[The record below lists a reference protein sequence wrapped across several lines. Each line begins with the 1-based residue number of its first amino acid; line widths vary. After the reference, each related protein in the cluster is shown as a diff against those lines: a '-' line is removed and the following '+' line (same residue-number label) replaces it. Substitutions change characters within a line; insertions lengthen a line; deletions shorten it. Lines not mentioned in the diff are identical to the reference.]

1 MLDTLRI
8 AEPVLHPGRA
18 RALAIGTLFSAA
30 AAASLA
36 GALLLG
42 SLDFGIAEVWDATMH
57 ARPGV
62 VWDVVWH
69 LRAPRAFAAFACG
82 GLLALAGALLQVLL
96 RNPLADPY
104 VLGISSG
111 ASLGALAAIA
121 LGLSALSV
129 NAAAF
134 SGALAAIVLLFAL
147 SYRSGGWNMY
157 RVLLT
162 GVVLSAGLAAL
173 ISLTLLL
180 APQAQVKGMLY
191 WLMGDLSHADS
202 PLAAW
207 VVLACVFSV
216 SSYLAVKLDL
226 LALGEVKS
234 RSLGLHVGA
243 LQAAVFVCA
252 ALATVAAVML
262 GGAVGFVG
270 LMVPHAVRLMGVTR
284 HRSLLPLAVILGGAF
299 LTAADTAARMLW
311 APQQLP
317 VGVLTALL
325 GVPVMLV
332 LLGRVR

>member
-1 MLDTLRI
+1 VPHTARI
-8 AEPVLHPGRA
+8 DGPVLHPGRA
-18 RALAIGTLFSAA
+18 RSLVIGALFAAA

-36 GALLLG
+36 AAVLLG
-42 SLDFGIAEVWDATMH
+42 SLDFGISEVWDATVH
-57 ARPGV
+57 ARSGV
-62 VWDVVWH
+62 VWDVVWE

-121 LGLSALSV
+121 LGAGVLSI

-134 SGALAAIVLLFAL
+134 SGALAAIVLLFVL

-207 VVLACVFSV
+207 IVLLAVLAV
-216 SSYLAVKLDL
+216 SGFLAVKLDL
-226 LALGEVKS
+226 LALGEIKS

-284 HRSLLPLAVILGGAF
+284 HRPLLPLVVMLGGAL

-325 GVPVMLV
+325 GVPVMLA

>member
-1 MLDTLRI
+1 VLDTLRI
-8 AEPVLHPGRA
+8 AEPELQAGRL
-18 RALAIGTLFSAA
+18 RSLAIGALFCTAGA
-30 AAASLA
+30 LSLA
-36 GALLLG
+36 AALLLG
-42 SLDFGIAEVWDATMH
+42 SLHFGVAEVWDATV
-57 ARPGV
+57 RTRSGV

-69 LRAPRAFAAFACG
+69 LRAPRALAAFACG

-121 LGLSALSV
+121 LGLTALSV
-129 NAAAF
+129 NLAAF
-134 SGALAAIVLLFAL
+134 SGALAALVLLFVL
-147 SYRSGGWNMY
+147 SYRSGGWSMY

-207 VVLACVFSV
+207 IVLLVVLSISC
-216 SSYLAVKLDL
+216 YMAVKLDL
-226 LALGEVKS
+226 LALGEIKS

-243 LQAAVFVCA
+243 LQITVFVCA

-284 HRSLLPLAVILGGAF
+284 HRSLLPLGVMLGGAF

>member
-1 MLDTLRI
+1 MSDFAQVSGHATTAGSPRTLL
-8 AEPVLHPGRA
+8 VG
-18 RALAIGTLFSAA
+18 ALLACAA
-30 AAASLA
+30 VAALGA
-36 GALLLG
+36 ALLLG
-42 SLDFGIAEVWDATMH
+42 SLHYSIGEIWTATVHERSGI
-57 ARPGV
+57 
-62 VWDVVWH
+62 VWDVVWG
-69 LRAPRAFAAFACG
+69 LRAPRAAAAFACG
-82 GLLALAGALLQVLL
+82 GLLALAGTLLQVLL

-121 LGLSALSV
+121 LGYNAVSTSV
-129 NAAAF
+129 A
-134 SGALAAIVLLFAL
+134 SLTGALAAICLLFVL

-191 WLMGDLSHADS
+191 WLMGDLSHAEH
-202 PLAAW
+202 PLGAWLVMIAVLGVACYAA
-207 VVLACVFSV
+207 VR
-216 SSYLAVKLDL
+216 LDL

-234 RSLGLHVGA
+234 RSLGLSVGR
-243 LQAAVFVCA
+243 LQATVFFSA

-262 GGAVGFVG
+262 GGAIGFVG
-270 LMVPHAVRLMGVTR
+270 LMAPHAVRLLGVTR
-284 HRSLLPLAVILGGAF
+284 HRALLPLSVLLGGTF

-325 GVPVMLV
+325 GVPVMLL
-332 LLGRVR
+332 LLGRAR

>member
-1 MLDTLRI
+1 M
-8 AEPVLHPGRA
+8 
-18 RALAIGTLFSAA
+18 
-30 AAASLA
+30 
-36 GALLLG
+36 G
-42 SLDFGIAEVWDATMH
+42 SLDFGIAEVWDASVH
-57 ARPGV
+57 LRSGV
-62 VWDVVWH
+62 VWDVVWE

-121 LGLSALSV
+121 LGLSALSI

-134 SGALAAIVLLFAL
+134 SGALAAIVLLFVL
-147 SYRSGGWNMY
+147 SYRRGGWNMY

-162 GVVLSAGLAAL
+162 GVVLSARLAAL

-191 WLMGDLSHADS
+191 WLMGDLSHADN
-202 PLAAW
+202 PLGAW
-207 VVLACVFSV
+207 LVLVALLAV
-216 SSYLAVKLDL
+216 SCAIAVKLDL

-243 LQAAVFVCA
+243 LQALVFVCA
-252 ALATVAAVML
+252 ALATVAAVLL

-284 HRSLLPLAVILGGAF
+284 HRPLLPLAVLLGGAM

>member
-1 MLDTLRI
+1 MSDLAQGCAHATR
-8 AEPVLHPGRA
+8 PGRS
-18 RALAIGTLFSAA
+18 RAVLAGTLLVLSAVA
-30 AAASLA
+30 VLGA
-36 GALLLG
+36 ALLLG
-42 SLDFGIAEVWDATMH
+42 SLHYSIAEIWAATVH
-57 ARPGV
+57 ERSGV
-62 VWDVVWH
+62 VWDVVWA
-69 LRAPRAFAAFACG
+69 LRAPRAAAAFACG

-121 LGLSALSV
+121 LGYNAV
-129 NAAAF
+129 AMNAASLA
-134 SGALAAIVLLFAL
+134 GALAAICLLFVL
-147 SYRSGGWNMY
+147 SYRAGGWNMY

-191 WLMGDLSHADS
+191 WLMGDLSHAGR
-202 PLAAW
+202 PLEAW
-207 VVLACVFSV
+207 VVLLVVLAV
-216 SSYLAVKLDL
+216 SSYAAVKLDL

-234 RSLGLHVGA
+234 RSLGLDVGR
-243 LQAAVFVCA
+243 LQAAGFMSA

-262 GGAVGFVG
+262 GGAIGFVG
-270 LMVPHAVRLMGVTR
+270 LMVPHAVRLLGITR
-284 HRSLLPLAVILGGAF
+284 HRALLPLSALLGGTF

-325 GVPVMLV
+325 GVPVMLL
-332 LLGRVR
+332 LLGRAR